1 MKKPKG
7 NLPLSLSLLPELD
20 VRLLSLMSPS
30 VSREWE
36 LLLLLLLLGMG
47 ETGAEGAG
55 DGSAEGFR
63 RELGAFPSMS
73 RVQCWKKDSLAPGGQ
88 DFTFLVCLELPP

>member
-36 LLLLLLLLGMG
+36 LLLLLLGMG

-63 RELGAFPSMS
+63 RELGAFLSMS